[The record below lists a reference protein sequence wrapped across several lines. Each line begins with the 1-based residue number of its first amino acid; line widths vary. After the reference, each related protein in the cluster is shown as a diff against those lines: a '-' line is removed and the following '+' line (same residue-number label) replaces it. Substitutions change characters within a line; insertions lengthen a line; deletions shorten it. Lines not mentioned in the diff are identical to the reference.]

1 MCIPDALSQGK
12 RGVERVRGTSAQLCL
27 RDISTT
33 LGWKLKTL
41 TAQTTSNHQLDYR
54 LNAWPLGSEAPL
66 NCSVRIIIYD
76 RCRGRVRRRR
86 RRRRRRRYFRG
97 RLCIDHLNER
107 TPIIIEEGERAGGG
121 GREGEVRDSPPSPS
135 AAMEIVAPLPMMVT
149 TTLAPS
155 PAEDRARPIEIV
167 TGRSDI
173 AADVAASAS

>member
-41 TAQTTSNHQLDYR
+41 TAQTTSNHQLVYR
-54 LNAWPLGSEAPL
+54 LNAWPLDSEAPL

-76 RCRGRVRRRR
+76 RCRGRVRRR